1 MASSASATRTD
12 PNSVDALVETITTEL
27 GRRGSPS
34 GLFDVAVLPTNGS
47 QRATRARGSAV
58 ADIPRSLRQQVRG
71 GAEAETYANV
81 QLDAGVDRA
90 LIIGAPLTADVGS
103 YEVYYVFPLHNEEQ
117 TLDLVRRVLLL
128 GGAALVGLLAAVVWL
143 VSRQVVT
150 PVRMAARIAERFAA
164 GNLAERMAVHGDDE
178 IARLAASF
186 NDMAGVLQRQIDQ
199 LEELSRAQ
207 RRFTAD
213 VSHELRTPLATIRMA
228 ADVLYESR
236 GDFPPAM
243 SRSAEILTGQLER
256 FERLL
261 ADLLEISR
269 YDARAAILEPDTVDV
284 AGLVRTTAAE
294 FADAAARAGTRID
307 VDIRGERHARRAA
320 CLPRSTPRRVARIL
334 RNLLANAIDY
344 ADGAPVELT
353 RGRLRRHGRDPGARS
368 RRRACAPVTRNASST
383 GSGALIPAARGP
395 PAAPVSACRSP
406 GRTPGCTA
414 ASWSPG
420 GVTAEGASFRLLLP
434 RRAGGAPRGT
444 AAAAEPRRHAGAR
457 DVSRLARTIAAAS
470 ALVLL
475 GLLLAGGCGLRT
487 SVAHPDRPALGG
499 HRGRPARHQQG
510 AAGSRGRR
518 VRGRHRRRLPRPPP
532 PPMPSTPSR
541 QPFLAPGVVWA
552 DRSAATVYDP
562 ETALDARP
570 RRSRARRAP

>member
-1 MASSASATRTD
+1 MWRRSLRLRVVALTLLLSSFVVALLGVFLIGRVGHGLLSDKRQAALGDVSSGLVYARGQLASATRTD
-12 PNSVDALVETITTEL
+12 PNSVDALVETIATEL

-47 QRATRARGSAV
+47 QYFSGKIV
-58 ADIPRSLRQQVRG
+58 PFDIPDSLRQQVRG
-71 GAEAETYANV
+71 GAEAETYATLS
-81 QLDAGVDRA
+81 LDSGVDRV

-117 TLDLVRRVLLL
+117 TLALVRRVLLL

-284 AGLVRTTAAE
+284 AGLVRATAAE
-294 FADAAARAGTRID
+294 FADAASRAGTRIEVD
-307 VDIRGERHARRAA
+307 VRGDVTAA
-320 CLPRSTPRRVARIL
+320 GGLLAEVDSRRVSRIL

-353 RGRLRRHGRDPGARS
+353 VAASADTVAVRVLDHGAGLRSGDAERVFDRFWRADPSRSRATGGTGLGLSIAREDARLHGGELVAWGRHGQ
-368 RRRACAPVTRNASST
+368 
-383 GSGALIPAARGP
+383 
-395 PAAPVSACRSP
+395 
-406 GRTPGCTA
+406 
-414 ASWSPG
+414 
-420 GVTAEGASFRLLLP
+420 GASFRLLLP
-434 RRAGGAPRGT
+434 RRAGGRLGAPPLPLNPD
-444 AAAAEPRRHAGAR
+444 A
-457 DVSRLARTIAAAS
+457 SLAR
-470 ALVLL
+470 
-475 GLLLAGGCGLRT
+475 
-487 SVAHPDRPALGG
+487 
-499 HRGRPARHQQG
+499 
-510 AAGSRGRR
+510 
-518 VRGRHRRRLPRPPP
+518 
-532 PPMPSTPSR
+532 
-541 QPFLAPGVVWA
+541 
-552 DRSAATVYDP
+552 AT
-562 ETALDARP
+562 
-570 RRSRARRAP
+570 

>member
-1 MASSASATRTD
+1 MVRTLRPRPANWVRAATRRWRRSLHLRVVALTLLLSSFVVALLGVFLIGRVGQGLLSDKRQAALGDVSSGLVYARGQLDSAVHRD
-12 PNSVDALVETITTEL
+12 PNSVDALVETITIEL

-47 QRATRARGSAV
+47 SSYQSAGFVV
-58 ADIPRSLRQQVRG
+58 ASIPRELRTQVRG

-81 QLDAGVDRA
+81 DLGGADERSLV
-90 LIIGAPLTADVGS
+90 IGAPLSADVGS
-103 YEVYYVFPLHNEEQ
+103 YEVYYAFPLHTEEQ

-164 GNLAERMAVHGDDE
+164 GHLAERMAVHGDDE

-269 YDARAAILEPDTVDV
+269 YDARAAILEPDTVDI
-284 AGLVRTTAAE
+284 AGLVRTTAGE
-294 FADAAARAGTRID
+294 FTDAAARAGTRID
-307 VDIRGERHARRAA
+307 IDIRGQLTPSGGLLAEVD
-320 CLPRSTPRRVARIL
+320 PRRVARIL
-334 RNLLANAIDY
+334 RNLLANAVDY
-344 ADGAPVELT
+344 AEGAPIEVAVLASFDT
-353 RGRLRRHGRDPGARS
+353 VAIRVLDHGTGLRSGDSERVFDRFWRADPSRS
-368 RRRACAPVTRNASST
+368 RAT
-383 GSGALIPAARGP
+383 GGTGLGLSIARED
-395 PAAPVSACRSP
+395 ARLH
-406 GRTPGCTA
+406 
-414 ASWSPG
+414 G
-420 GVTAEGASFRLLLP
+420 GELVAWGHQGEGASFRLLLP
-434 RRAGGAPRGT
+434 RRAGGT
-444 AAAAEPRRHAGAR
+444 LGASPLPLGP
-457 DVSRLARTIAAAS
+457 DST
-470 ALVLL
+470 LV
-475 GLLLAGGCGLRT
+475 R
-487 SVAHPDRPALGG
+487 
-499 HRGRPARHQQG
+499 
-510 AAGSRGRR
+510 
-518 VRGRHRRRLPRPPP
+518 
-532 PPMPSTPSR
+532 
-541 QPFLAPGVVWA
+541 
-552 DRSAATVYDP
+552 AT
-562 ETALDARP
+562 
-570 RRSRARRAP
+570 

>member
-1 MASSASATRTD
+1 MVRTSRLRPTNWVRATTRMWRRSLRLRVVALTLLLSSFVMALLGVFLIGRVGQGLLSDKRQAALGDVSSGLVYARGQLESAVRSD

-34 GLFDVAVLPTNGS
+34 GLFDVAVVPTNGANKYYS
-47 QRATRARGSAV
+47 GSISV
-58 ADIPRSLRQQVRG
+58 DDIPHALRLQVRG
-71 GAEAETYANV
+71 GAEVETYADV
-81 QLDAGVDRA
+81 HLDAGLQRA
-90 LIIGAPLTADVGS
+90 LIIGAPLSADVGS

-117 TLDLVRRVLLL
+117 TLGLVRRVLLL

-164 GNLAERMAVHGDDE
+164 GNLAERMVVRGDDE

-243 SRSAEILTGQLER
+243 SRSAEILAGQLER

-269 YDARAAILEPDTVDV
+269 YDARAAILEPDTIDV

-294 FADAAARAGTRID
+294 FTDAAARAGTRIE
-307 VDIRGERHARRAA
+307 VDIRGDLTPAGSLLAEVD
-320 CLPRSTPRRVARIL
+320 PRRVARIL

-344 ADGAPVELT
+344 AEGAPIELALVASADT
-353 RGRLRRHGRDPGARS
+353 VAIRVLDQGAGLPSGDAERVFDRFWRADPSRS
-368 RRRACAPVTRNASST
+368 RAT
-383 GSGALIPAARGP
+383 GGTGLGLSIAREDARLHGGELV
-395 PAAPVSACRSP
+395 AWGRP
-406 GRTPGCTA
+406 G
-414 ASWSPG
+414 
-420 GVTAEGASFRLLLP
+420 EGASFRLLLP
-434 RRAGGAPRGT
+434 RRSGGVLGVAPLPLSPN
-444 AAAAEPRRHAGAR
+444 A
-457 DVSRLARTIAAAS
+457 
-470 ALVLL
+470 ALV
-475 GLLLAGGCGLRT
+475 
-487 SVAHPDRPALGG
+487 PA
-499 HRGRPARHQQG
+499 
-510 AAGSRGRR
+510 
-518 VRGRHRRRLPRPPP
+518 
-532 PPMPSTPSR
+532 T
-541 QPFLAPGVVWA
+541 
-552 DRSAATVYDP
+552 
-562 ETALDARP
+562 
-570 RRSRARRAP
+570 

>member
-1 MASSASATRTD
+1 MVRTSRWRPANWVRSAARMWRRSLRLRVVALTLLLSSFVVTLLGIFLIGRVGHGLLEDKRQAALGDVSSGLNYARGQLQSATRTD
-12 PNSVDALVETITTEL
+12 PSSVDALVETIATEL

-34 GLFDVAVLPTNGS
+34 GLFDVAVLPTK
-47 QRATRARGSAV
+47 GSAYKSTRLSV
-58 ADIPRSLRQQVRG
+58 GDIPQALRLQVRS

-81 QLDAGVDRA
+81 QLDTGVDRA
-90 LIIGAPLTADVGS
+90 LIIGAPLNADVGS

-243 SRSAEILTGQLER
+243 ARSAEILTGQLER

-269 YDARAAILEPDTVDV
+269 YDARAAVLEPDTVDV
-284 AGLVRTTAAE
+284 AGLARATAAE
-294 FADAAARAGTRID
+294 FVDAAARAGTRID
-307 VDIRGERHARRAA
+307 VDVRGDVTAA
-320 CLPRSTPRRVARIL
+320 GSLLAEVDSRRVARIL

-344 ADGAPVELT
+344 ADGAPVQLT
-353 RGRLRRHGRDPGARS
+353 VAASVDTVAIRVLDHGSGLRSGDAERVFDRFWRADPSRS
-368 RRRACAPVTRNASST
+368 RAT
-383 GSGALIPAARGP
+383 GGTGLGLSIAREDARLHGGELVAWGRSG
-395 PAAPVSACRSP
+395 
-406 GRTPGCTA
+406 
-414 ASWSPG
+414 
-420 GVTAEGASFRLLLP
+420 EGASFRLLLP
-434 RRAGGAPRGT
+434 RRAGGRLGAPPLPLNPDT
-444 AAAAEPRRHAGAR
+444 ALAGA
-457 DVSRLARTIAAAS
+457 T
-470 ALVLL
+470 
-475 GLLLAGGCGLRT
+475 
-487 SVAHPDRPALGG
+487 
-499 HRGRPARHQQG
+499 
-510 AAGSRGRR
+510 
-518 VRGRHRRRLPRPPP
+518 
-532 PPMPSTPSR
+532 
-541 QPFLAPGVVWA
+541 
-552 DRSAATVYDP
+552 
-562 ETALDARP
+562 
-570 RRSRARRAP
+570 

>member
-1 MASSASATRTD
+1 MARTSRRRPANWLRSAARMWRRSLRLRVVALTLLLSSFVVALLGVFLIGRVGHGLLSDKRQAALGDVSSGLVYARGQLASATRTD
-12 PNSVDALVETITTEL
+12 PNSVDALVETIATEL

-47 QRATRARGSAV
+47 QYFSGKIAAS
-58 ADIPRSLRQQVRG
+58 DIPDSLRQQVRG
-71 GAEAETYANV
+71 GAEAETYASLS
-81 QLDAGVDRA
+81 LDSGVDRA
-90 LIIGAPLTADVGS
+90 LIVGAPLTADVGS

-117 TLDLVRRVLLL
+117 TLALVRRVLLL

-284 AGLVRTTAAE
+284 AGLVRATAAE
-294 FADAAARAGTRID
+294 FADAAARAGTRIEVD
-307 VDIRGERHARRAA
+307 VRGDVAGATLFPATAGVLAEVD
-320 CLPRSTPRRVARIL
+320 SRRVSRIL

-353 RGRLRRHGRDPGARS
+353 VAASEDTVAIRVLDHGAGLRSGDAERVFDRFWRADPSRSRATGGTGLGLSIAREDARLHGGELVAWGRHGQ
-368 RRRACAPVTRNASST
+368 
-383 GSGALIPAARGP
+383 
-395 PAAPVSACRSP
+395 
-406 GRTPGCTA
+406 
-414 ASWSPG
+414 
-420 GVTAEGASFRLLLP
+420 GASFRLLLP
-434 RRAGGAPRGT
+434 RRAGGRLGAPPLPLNPDPT
-444 AAAAEPRRHAGAR
+444 
-457 DVSRLARTIAAAS
+457 LAR
-470 ALVLL
+470 
-475 GLLLAGGCGLRT
+475 
-487 SVAHPDRPALGG
+487 
-499 HRGRPARHQQG
+499 
-510 AAGSRGRR
+510 
-518 VRGRHRRRLPRPPP
+518 
-532 PPMPSTPSR
+532 
-541 QPFLAPGVVWA
+541 
-552 DRSAATVYDP
+552 AT
-562 ETALDARP
+562 
-570 RRSRARRAP
+570 

>member
-1 MASSASATRTD
+1 MVRTSRMRPTNWVRAATRMWRRSLRLRVVALTLLLSSFVVALLGVFLIGRVGQGLLSDKRQAALGDVSSGLVYARGQLESAVRSD

-47 QRATRARGSAV
+47 NVYYSGTILV
-58 ADIPRSLRQQVRG
+58 ADIPHSLRVQVRG
-71 GAEAETYANV
+71 GAEAETYADV
-81 QLDAGVDRA
+81 HLDEGLERA
-90 LIIGAPLTADVGS
+90 LIIGAPLSADVGS

-117 TLDLVRRVLLL
+117 TLGLVRRVLLL

-164 GNLAERMAVHGDDE
+164 GNLAERMVVRGDDE

-199 LEELSRAQ
+199 LEDLSRAQ

-284 AGLVRTTAAE
+284 VGLVRTTAAE
-294 FADAAARAGTRID
+294 FTDAAARAGTRID
-307 VDIRGERHARRAA
+307 VDISGDLTPAGSVLAEVD
-320 CLPRSTPRRVARIL
+320 PRRVARIL

-344 ADGAPVELT
+344 AEGAPIELALVASPDAVAI
-353 RGRLRRHGRDPGARS
+353 RVLDHGAGLSAGDAERVFDRFWRADPSRS
-368 RRRACAPVTRNASST
+368 RTT
-383 GSGALIPAARGP
+383 GGTGLGLSIAREDARLHGGELV
-395 PAAPVSACRSP
+395 AWGRP
-406 GRTPGCTA
+406 G
-414 ASWSPG
+414 
-420 GVTAEGASFRLLLP
+420 EGASFRLLLP
-434 RRAGGAPRGT
+434 RRAGGTIGT
-444 AAAAEPRRHAGAR
+444 SPLPL
-457 DVSRLARTIAAAS
+457 SPTSL
-470 ALVLL
+470 LV
-475 GLLLAGGCGLRT
+475 R
-487 SVAHPDRPALGG
+487 
-499 HRGRPARHQQG
+499 
-510 AAGSRGRR
+510 
-518 VRGRHRRRLPRPPP
+518 
-532 PPMPSTPSR
+532 
-541 QPFLAPGVVWA
+541 
-552 DRSAATVYDP
+552 AT
-562 ETALDARP
+562 
-570 RRSRARRAP
+570 

>member
-1 MASSASATRTD
+1 MNWVRSATRMWRRSLRLRVVALTLLLSSFVVALLGVFLVDRVGHGLLSDKRQAALADVSSGLVYARGQLQSAVRTD
-12 PNSVDALVETITTEL
+12 PSSVDALVETIATEL
-27 GRRGSPS
+27 SRRGSPS
-34 GLFDVAVLPTNGS
+34 GLFDVAVLPTNGTS
-47 QRATRARGSAV
+47 EYFSAGILV
-58 ADIPRSLRQQVRG
+58 SDIPQALRQQVRG

-81 QLDAGVDRA
+81 HLDTGVDRG
-90 LIIGAPLTADVGS
+90 LIIGAPLNADVGS
-103 YEVYYVFPLHNEEQ
+103 YEVYYVFPLRSEEQ

-243 SRSAEILTGQLER
+243 ARSAEILASQLER

-284 AGLVRTTAAE
+284 AGLARATAAE
-294 FADAAARAGTRID
+294 FADAAARAGTRIEVEVSGD
-307 VDIRGERHARRAA
+307 VSPAGSLLAEVD
-320 CLPRSTPRRVARIL
+320 SRRVARIL

-353 RGRLRRHGRDPGARS
+353 VAASPDTVAIRVLDHGTGLRLGDAERVFDRFWRADPSRS
-368 RRRACAPVTRNASST
+368 RATGGTGLGLSIAREDARLHGGELVAWGRA
-383 GSGALIPAARGP
+383 G
-395 PAAPVSACRSP
+395 
-406 GRTPGCTA
+406 
-414 ASWSPG
+414 
-420 GVTAEGASFRLLLP
+420 EGASFRLLLP
-434 RRAGGAPRGT
+434 RRAGGRLGAPPLPLNPGT
-444 AAAAEPRRHAGAR
+444 T
-457 DVSRLARTIAAAS
+457 LAR
-470 ALVLL
+470 
-475 GLLLAGGCGLRT
+475 
-487 SVAHPDRPALGG
+487 
-499 HRGRPARHQQG
+499 
-510 AAGSRGRR
+510 
-518 VRGRHRRRLPRPPP
+518 
-532 PPMPSTPSR
+532 
-541 QPFLAPGVVWA
+541 
-552 DRSAATVYDP
+552 AT
-562 ETALDARP
+562 
-570 RRSRARRAP
+570 

>member
-1 MASSASATRTD
+1 MARTSRLRPANWLRSAARTWRRSLRLRVVALTLLLSSFVVALLGVFLIGRVGHGLLSDKRQAALGDVSSGLVYARGQLAAATSTD
-12 PNSVDALVETITTEL
+12 PNSVDALVETIATEL

-34 GLFDVAVLPTNGS
+34 GLFDVAVLPTK
-47 QRATRARGSAV
+47 GSAYKSTRLSV
-58 ADIPRSLRQQVRG
+58 EDIPHSLRLQVRG
-71 GAEAETYANV
+71 GAEAETYGNV
-81 QLDAGVDRA
+81 QLDTGEDRA

-117 TLDLVRRVLLL
+117 TLALVRRVLLL

-284 AGLVRTTAAE
+284 AGLVRATAAE
-294 FADAAARAGTRID
+294 FADAASRAGTRIEVD
-307 VDIRGERHARRAA
+307 VRGDVTAA
-320 CLPRSTPRRVARIL
+320 GGLLAEVDSRRVSRIL

-353 RGRLRRHGRDPGARS
+353 VAASEDTVAIRVLDHGAGLRSGDAERVFDRFWRADPSRSRATGGTGLGLSIAREDARLHGGELVAWGRHGQ
-368 RRRACAPVTRNASST
+368 
-383 GSGALIPAARGP
+383 
-395 PAAPVSACRSP
+395 
-406 GRTPGCTA
+406 
-414 ASWSPG
+414 
-420 GVTAEGASFRLLLP
+420 GASFRLLLP
-434 RRAGGAPRGT
+434 RRAGGRLGAPPLPLNPDPT
-444 AAAAEPRRHAGAR
+444 
-457 DVSRLARTIAAAS
+457 LAR
-470 ALVLL
+470 
-475 GLLLAGGCGLRT
+475 
-487 SVAHPDRPALGG
+487 
-499 HRGRPARHQQG
+499 
-510 AAGSRGRR
+510 
-518 VRGRHRRRLPRPPP
+518 
-532 PPMPSTPSR
+532 
-541 QPFLAPGVVWA
+541 
-552 DRSAATVYDP
+552 AT
-562 ETALDARP
+562 
-570 RRSRARRAP
+570 

>member
-1 MASSASATRTD
+1 MVRTSRLRPTSWVRGATRTWRRSLRLRVVALTLLLSSFVVAVLGVFLIGRVGHGLLADKRQAALGDVSSGLVYARGQLAAATNTD
-12 PNSVDALVETITTEL
+12 PNSVDALVETIETEL
-27 GRRGSPS
+27 SRRGSPS

-47 QRATRARGSAV
+47 RSSSEYFSGQISPS
-58 ADIPRSLRQQVRG
+58 DIPSALRQQVRG
-71 GAEAETYANV
+71 GAEAETYATFH
-81 QLDAGVDRA
+81 LDTGVDRA
-90 LIIGAPLTADVGS
+90 LVIGAPLNADVGS

-243 SRSAEILTGQLER
+243 ARSVEILAGQLER

-269 YDARAAILEPDTVDV
+269 YDARAAFLEPDTVDL
-284 AGLVRTTAAE
+284 AGLARATAAE
-294 FADAAARAGTRID
+294 FAEAAARAGTRID
-307 VDIRGERHARRAA
+307 VDIRGDLTSAGSLLAEVD
-320 CLPRSTPRRVARIL
+320 SRRVARIL

-353 RGRLRRHGRDPGARS
+353 VAASIDTVAIRVLDHGAGLRSGDSERVFDRFWRADPSRS
-368 RRRACAPVTRNASST
+368 RAT
-383 GSGALIPAARGP
+383 GGTGLGLSIAREDARLHGGELAAWGHRG
-395 PAAPVSACRSP
+395 
-406 GRTPGCTA
+406 
-414 ASWSPG
+414 
-420 GVTAEGASFRLLLP
+420 EGASFRLLLP
-434 RRAGGAPRGT
+434 RRAGGTLGAPPLPLNPDAT
-444 AAAAEPRRHAGAR
+444 
-457 DVSRLARTIAAAS
+457 LAR
-470 ALVLL
+470 
-475 GLLLAGGCGLRT
+475 
-487 SVAHPDRPALGG
+487 
-499 HRGRPARHQQG
+499 
-510 AAGSRGRR
+510 
-518 VRGRHRRRLPRPPP
+518 
-532 PPMPSTPSR
+532 
-541 QPFLAPGVVWA
+541 
-552 DRSAATVYDP
+552 AT
-562 ETALDARP
+562 
-570 RRSRARRAP
+570 